1 MMESI
6 FDNTKTKLYQKYVNS
21 KRDCNEIVDAITEI
35 RRMQKEII
43 NKIFRVSELASSL
56 GLEASDMRAL
66 AISSGDILNK
76 AFSCVKPNLACLYYE
91 AMARIEEVD
100 MKREPEV
107 MEGDNE
113 DIVR

>member
-6 FDNTKTKLYQKYVNS
+6 FDNTKTKLYQRYVNS

-35 RRMQKEII
+35 RRMQREII
-43 NKIFRVSELASSL
+43 NKMFRVSELASSL

-66 AISSGDILNK
+66 AIYSRDILDK

-91 AMARIEEVD
+91 AIAQIEEVD

-107 MEGDNE
+107 MEGDNG
-113 DIVR
+113 DVVR